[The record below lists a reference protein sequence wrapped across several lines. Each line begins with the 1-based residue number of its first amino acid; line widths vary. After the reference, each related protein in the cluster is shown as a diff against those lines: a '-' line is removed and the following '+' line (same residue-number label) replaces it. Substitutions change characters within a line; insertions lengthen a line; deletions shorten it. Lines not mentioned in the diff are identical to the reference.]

1 MEYVILVEA
10 QLQDVLEH
18 AQTMDILVIQ
28 QHVQIVTHKLLFVV
42 QPKLPNNVTQ
52 DIMFQVQEVVYNVQL
67 EYWIV
72 QTLILINNV
81 KQDISLM
88 LHHQQN
94 VLVVEQGQMY
104 VCQQHKHQLVL
115 QVTIWVMMEN
125 VHNVLDLI

>member
-10 QLQDVLEH
+10 QLQHVLEH
-18 AQTMDILVIQ
+18 AQTKDILVIQ
-28 QHVQIVTHKLLFVV
+28 QHVQIVTHKLLLVV